1 MTFPPDDLVQ
11 VAEDLRNL
19 SIDATYAILYGPH
32 GAIEG
37 LEVGDDFFP
46 LWELSLPENQ
56 AAWEGFDF
64 AEIKARRDATWS
76 VEPPKHTRGAAV

>member
-11 VAEDLRNL
+11 VAEDLRKL
-19 SIDATYAILYGPH
+19 SIDATYAILYGLH

-46 LWELSLPENQ
+46 LWELSLTENQ
-56 AAWEGFDF
+56 AAWERFDF
-64 AEIKARRDATWS
+64 AEIKSRRDATWS
-76 VEPPKHTRGAAV
+76 VEPPKHARGAAG